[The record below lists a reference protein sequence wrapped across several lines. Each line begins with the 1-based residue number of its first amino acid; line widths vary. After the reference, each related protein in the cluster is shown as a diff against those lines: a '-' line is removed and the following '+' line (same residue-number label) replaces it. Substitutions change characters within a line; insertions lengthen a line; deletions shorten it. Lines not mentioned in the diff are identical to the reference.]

1 MVFSLH
7 DKITLEAGQSESGK
21 GQTVEFEIVGIFS
34 GKKQEKFT
42 GLSSDFSENQV
53 FTDYES
59 SQSLLGNSE
68 PQVSAARFYVENP
81 KEMDGLMKQVENLA
95 LENQGYQVEKENK
108 AFEQIKGLSC
118 YLPNLSDNF
127 PLWEC

>member
-1 MVFSLH
+1 MTRFAWMLDSQNLV
-7 DKITLEAGQSESGK
+7 K

-59 SQSLLGNSE
+59 SQTLLGNSE
-68 PQVSAARFYVENP
+68 PQVSAARFYVE
-81 KEMDGLMKQVENLA
+81 K
-95 LENQGYQVEKENK
+95 
-108 AFEQIKGLSC
+108 S
-118 YLPNLSDNF
+118 
-127 PLWEC
+127 